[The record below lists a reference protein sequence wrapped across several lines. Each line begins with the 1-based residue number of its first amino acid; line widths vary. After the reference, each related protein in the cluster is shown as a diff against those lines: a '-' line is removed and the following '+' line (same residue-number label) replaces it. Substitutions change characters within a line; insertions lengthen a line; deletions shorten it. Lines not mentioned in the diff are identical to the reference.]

1 MFRLSPVELTL
12 LLTLVILFFG
22 AGRIGK
28 IASELGGGIRAFK
41 KGFQKTTE
49 EIEQ

>member
-12 LLTLVILFFG
+12 VLTIVILFFG
-22 AGRIGK
+22 VGRIGK

-41 KGFQKTTE
+41 KGLQETAE
-49 EIEQ
+49 EIEK